1 MPSAVRCLPDRWA
14 TVRWIYGGRAHEVE
28 GTDGNSR
35 TDRAT
40 DPAREGA
47 APPPHARAALE
58 ELFGEPASSPAG
70 ATLRQRWSRRS
81 RTAHAGSAPGSRR
94 PTWVTR
100 RWTSCS
106 TTCAASSS
114 PTCSGPGSCLRVL
127 EGRQRPEQTRD
138 LYLLWS
144 GLRSTTAAPSSG
156 CIASRRRSG
165 RTTRR
170 SRPVS
175 HTSPGWARF
184 RQTGVVKI
192 RLN

>member
-114 PTCSGPGSCLRVL
+114 PTCSGPGSCLRVPRGAPAAGADPRSVPAL
-127 EGRQRPEQTRD
+127 EWLAVHYGRTK
-138 LYLLWS
+138 L
-144 GLRSTTAAPSSG
+144 GLHRISEEIGSDNAAISSG
-156 CIASRRRSG
+156 
-165 RTTRR
+165 
-170 SRPVS
+170 
-175 HTSPGWARF
+175 
-184 RQTGVVKI
+184 
-192 RLN
+192 